1 MMTFFGLSTCHMPFK
16 VKVTLRTSR
25 YVNVYHVVCFP
36 PLPFE
41 LENAYL
47 VFRICCTFESK
58 GTYNVV

>member
-1 MMTFFGLSTCHMPFK
+1 MTFFGLSTCRMPFK
-16 VKVTLRTSR
+16 VKVTLRTCR
-25 YVNVYHVVCFP
+25 YVNVYHVICFP

-47 VFRICCTFESK
+47 VFRIYCTFENK